1 MVALGALAS
10 AGAAEISW
18 RQAPAPAAQ
27 AINQRALSGNA
38 CGPAALLNACR
49 FGSATWSV
57 LPAALEAADDR
68 AQLTSLIRRYG
79 VRPSQHLPNRP
90 RWSRHGINIADL
102 TDLANEFAADA
113 SSGRKPPPLRHEILV
128 LREGESPAL
137 LLRRCHRLLHDSL
150 QRGFPPVLSIRSH
163 RLGAEG
169 WKPLDAHF
177 VTILAVPRKLE
188 RGADRFVFRCVDP
201 WGAVRREGRL
211 LIPQSPLLAAAGRP
225 PPCLETIL
233 PGLHIAPPSAQ
244 NPIRLTSA
252 AILGRW

>member
-102 TDLANEFAADA
+102 TDLANEFSADA

-201 WGAVRREGRL
+201 WGAVRREGSL
-211 LIPQSPLLAAAGRP
+211 QIPQSPLLAAAGQP

-233 PGLHIAPPSAQ
+233 PGLHIAPATAP
-244 NPIRLTSA
+244 NPVRLTSA